1 MRPEDLV
8 ACVGGRRLPRGH
20 EAEGAPRRG
29 RAGHRLRCAGS
40 SGVWTVERGVFGKPK
55 AAPLF
60 QSSFPF
66 VAYGSRGGG
75 YVRSKRKKKR
85 TAAAE
90 CGCRAGAAG
99 LDELSGSW
107 WGGARQGGDWNCRIG
122 LGRVGLGMR

>member
-75 YVRSKRKKKR
+75 YVRSKRKKNER
-85 TAAAE
+85 QPPN
-90 CGCRAGAAG
+90 AGAVRGQRALMSCPDRGGVARDREGTGIAG
-99 LDELSGSW
+99 LGW
-107 WGGARQGGDWNCRIG
+107 AGNAIG
-122 LGRVGLGMR
+122 